1 MAQNSLNSVDSIMAA
16 LLTLE
21 EVDDAFVIEKYE
33 DTYSYTV
40 EDKTNEFLSTLKS
53 HSIYACVALKIP
65 ENEQII
71 FDADG
76 AKDPNNQLSVSE
88 KIARTIW
95 RKKTPGCAL
104 NGAVPVYVKDDT
116 TDNDGNRL
124 YCDKTAP
131 KYLINFDFVERV
143 NICVKVT
150 LSEPKP
156 IVGDPLILIQD
167 EIYNSFT
174 GQNGS
179 RKPRIGSQ
187 VLASQFYCVVQSL
200 GDWARVVS
208 IKVGFLSDA
217 EKKSGIVKPEND
229 FIEVDINQIPVLDKQ
244 YIQLDYAKGASN
256 G

>member
-1 MAQNSLNSVDSIMAA
+1 M
-16 LLTLE
+16 
-21 EVDDAFVIEKYE
+21 
-33 DTYSYTV
+33 
-40 EDKTNEFLSTLKS
+40 
-53 HSIYACVALKIP
+53 
-65 ENEQII
+65 
-71 FDADG
+71 
-76 AKDPNNQLSVSE
+76 
-88 KIARTIW
+88 
-95 RKKTPGCAL
+95 
-104 NGAVPVYVKDDT
+104 PVYVKDDT